1 MIGDKREEVYDG
13 IMGSSK
19 GSINPELSEERVSPE
34 LSEEGEQVYL
44 KIERFQN
51 ACYDMAKTTGK
62 VYIDICGD
70 TRYKIRSAGNEITED
85 VEKLPKE
92 DRELITK
99 KLKDDPK
106 AYYSAERVIEGLPEV
121 IIKKGVIES
130 LLNRRKYI
138 GLNLLNREMNIR
150 IGDIDKLY
158 KRVEAAINSER
169 GRIAGPES
177 YERAKEAWEEV
188 ESLENLEKLKEEE
201 GKLWEKYFSEAGEKK
216 EES

>member
-1 MIGDKREEVYDG
+1 MIGDLRKKVYDI

-19 GSINPELSEERVSPE
+19 EPINSNSSEEV
-34 LSEEGEQVYL
+34 EEVYL

-51 ACYDMAKTTGK
+51 ACYNMAKTTGK
-62 VYIDICGD
+62 VDMDICRD

-138 GLNLLNREMNIR
+138 GLNLLNREMGER
-150 IGDIDKLY
+150 IGSRDELY
-158 KRVEAAINSER
+158 GRVEAAIDSE
-169 GRIAGPES
+169 GDRIAGPES
-177 YERAKEAWEEV
+177 YKRAKKLCEEE
-188 ESLENLEKLKEEE
+188 ESLENLEKLEEEE
-201 GKLWEKYFSEAGEKK
+201 GKLWEKYFGEIREEK
-216 EES
+216 EE